1 MNPRNEDDDLLS
13 ALAGLPEADLDPKR
27 AREVLERSTRVL
39 TRRNRF
45 GVVLAL
51 AGRFY
56 SGVFEP
62 VAAGFLSLAMLA
74 SSIMQAVHVLQH
86 GIGLWR

>member
-27 AREVLERSTRVL
+27 ARAVLEQSTRVF

-45 GVVLAL
+45 GVALAL
-51 AGRFY
+51 AGRLY
-56 SGVFEP
+56 CGLVEP
-62 VAAGFLSLAMLA
+62 VTAGFLSLAMLA
-74 SSIMQAVHVLQH
+74 SSVMQAIRVLQH